1 MKNYLY
7 VLFTTM
13 MVLLIG
19 SCSVNQSK
27 SSSGAKSFLVDVR
40 TPEEFAEGSVNDAVN
55 IPLNEIG
62 SRIKEFE
69 DKDEIIVF
77 CRSGNRSSQAQRILQ
92 QNGIQHVVNGGTW
105 QQVAQTMQ
113 QQ

>member
-1 MKNYLY
+1 
-7 VLFTTM
+7 
-13 MVLLIG
+13 
-19 SCSVNQSK
+19 
-27 SSSGAKSFLVDVR
+27 VDVR

-55 IPLNEIG
+55 IPLNEIE

>member
-1 MKNYLY
+1 
-7 VLFTTM
+7 
-13 MVLLIG
+13 
-19 SCSVNQSK
+19 
-27 SSSGAKSFLVDVR
+27 
-40 TPEEFAEGSVNDAVN
+40 VNDAVN
-55 IPLNEIG
+55 IPLNEIE